1 MEYKIRLK
9 PRSERESQIRKHL
22 EAHKEAENQETDTL
36 DDFRG
41 KRIELPVVE
50 VDIDLPVY
58 RMSNCRTYS
67 EQQNAIALKELG
79 KSFFDEG
86 QEVPTVQAEQHQ
98 ILRKITTSAKESIAD
113 IDEVLEIEGQ
123 REPILVTSTGV
134 VVNGNR
140 RLGAMRELY
149 TSDKKKFARFAWVRC
164 AILPSDTTA
173 DEIDDIEA
181 TLQARPQT
189 KLDYDWIGD
198 ARLVRRQINKRRTID
213 EVATQLRRKP
223 NEIKILLQA
232 LDEAELYL
240 TEWLGKPGQF
250 GLVTGDAEQLFKD
263 LSKQITGRDVP
274 MQNAVRA
281 IAWSLYDNRDQL
293 SGRVYGYNAAF
304 GKLASEVIALT
315 SEELKIEA
323 VGDKA
328 DEDGDFEFEIEDD
341 DAATDYEGFIAAL
354 KEDSTKGQAIEAL
367 IEASTTAIERER
379 GKKNKTAALKALSQI
394 HSKLIAV
401 DVASAGPGTF
411 SAMQK
416 QVSAIND
423 ALVKL
428 DQELAQAIAKR
439 KE

>member
-1 MEYKIRLK
+1 MEYHIKLK

-22 EAHKEAENQETDTL
+22 AAHKEAESQETDIL

-41 KRIELPVVE
+41 KRVELPVVE
-50 VDIDLPVY
+50 VDINVPVY

-67 EQQNAIALKELG
+67 EQQNSIALKELE

-123 REPILVTSTGV
+123 REPILLTATGV

-140 RLGAMRELY
+140 RLSAMRELY
-149 TSDKKKFARFAWVRC
+149 ASDKKKFARFAWVRC

-181 TLQARPQT
+181 NLQARPQT
-189 KLDYDWIGD
+189 KLDYDWVGD
-198 ARLVRRQINKRRTID
+198 ARLVRRQINKRRSIE
-213 EVATQLRRKP
+213 EVAAQLRRRP
-223 NEIKILLQA
+223 NEIKNLLQA

-240 TEWLGKPGQF
+240 AEWLGKPGQF
-250 GLVTGDAEQLFKD
+250 GLVTDDAEQLFKD

-281 IAWSLYDNRDQL
+281 IAWSLFDNRDKL

-304 GKLASEVIALT
+304 GKLAPEVIALT
-315 SEELKIEA
+315 SDELKIE
-323 VGDKA
+323 VPGDKF
-328 DEDGDFEFEIEDD
+328 DDDGDFEFEFDD
-341 DAATDYEGFIAAL
+341 DETSTDYDGFISAL
-354 KEDSTKGQAIEAL
+354 REEDTKTKAVEAL

-401 DVASAGPGTF
+401 DVASAGPSTF

-416 QVSAIND
+416 QIAAISD
-423 ALVKL
+423 ALSKL
-428 DQELAQAIAKR
+428 DQELTQAIAKR
-439 KE
+439 RE